1 MNIPLNIDWQ
11 QILLH
16 LFNFAILA
24 VGLYILLYKPVRD
37 FMDKRKDYYAELD
50 RQANQKLSSAE
61 KLSSEYE
68 GKMAVV
74 DDEIAEKKADAVK
87 EMELYREA
95 KIKKAEKET
104 ELILNEARAKAEDER
119 SRIIASAKA
128 EIADS
133 VIFTA
138 EKLIKKSIDEDCTD
152 LLDDMIRKVGENC
165 GE

>member
-61 KLSSEYE
+61 KLSIEYE

-74 DDEIAEKKADAVK
+74 DNEIAEKKADAVK

-119 SRIIASAKA
+119 SKIIASAKA

-138 EKLIKKSIDEDCTD
+138 EKLIKKSIDDDCTD